1 MDIYIVFFNNQYSLI
16 IINTQLKNSLL
27 CLLNAKKNDYNV
39 YNHFKVTNLRE
50 ELEKEE
56 FYVEYLERLLADV
69 EHHKLANASA
79 SSESKASNADSQS
92 AEQSFQ
98 SVESNVSESTNPE
111 EEDSAPPVPVRED
124 LSKLQDK
131 CVNELSSTLSSSKR
145 PKSEIP
151 RSPEKIPECR
161 RNSDPDVPSNY
172 VTVIQVTGNSKK
184 DRKEDSVKEEDEK
197 DSEKALEEAEDGDA
211 EASEEEPYYDSVAL
225 DPTGEYVYI
234 EAPALGKNGGKVQ
247 SRRPPS
253 LPDSPGNQSN
263 YVNIDYFI
271 Q

>member
-1 MDIYIVFFNNQYSLI
+1 MKLKIAFLFI
-16 IINTQLKNSLL
+16 I
-27 CLLNAKKNDYNV
+27 KKNFYNV
-39 YNHFKVTNLRE
+39 HNYFKVTNLRE

-69 EHHKLANASA
+69 ESHKLANASA
-79 SSESKASNADSQS
+79 SSESKSLDSESQS
-92 AEQSFQ
+92 PEQSFQ
-98 SVESNVSESTNPE
+98 STESNAPDSTSQHDE
-111 EEDSAPPVPVRED
+111 AEDSAPPLPVRED
-124 LSKLQDK
+124 ISKLQDK
-131 CVNELSSTLSSSKR
+131 CVSELSSTLSSNKR

-151 RSPEKIPECR
+151 RSPEKVPECR

-184 DRKEDSVKEEDEK
+184 DKNEDSVKEEDEK
-197 DSEKALEEAEDGDA
+197 DSEKALEDAEDGDA

-234 EAPALGKNGGKVQ
+234 EAPGIGKNGNKVQ

>member
-1 MDIYIVFFNNQYSLI
+1 M
-16 IINTQLKNSLL
+16 
-27 CLLNAKKNDYNV
+27 
-39 YNHFKVTNLRE
+39 RE

-69 EHHKLANASA
+69 ERHKVANASLT
-79 SSESKASNADSQS
+79 SESKASGAESPTQQSFHS
-92 AEQSFQ
+92 AETTVLDSTTQS
-98 SVESNVSESTNPE
+98 E
-111 EEDSAPPVPVRED
+111 EAEDYAPPLPARED

-131 CVNELSSTLSSSKR
+131 CVNELSSTLNSTRR

-151 RSPEKIPECR
+151 RSPEKVPECR

-184 DRKEDSVKEEDEK
+184 DKNEDSVKEEDEK
-197 DSEKALEEAEDGDA
+197 DSEKALEDGEDGDA

-225 DPTGEYVYI
+225 DQTGEYVYI
-234 EAPALGKNGGKVQ
+234 EAHAPAVGNNGGKVPL
-247 SRRPPS
+247 RRPPS

>member
-1 MDIYIVFFNNQYSLI
+1 M
-16 IINTQLKNSLL
+16 
-27 CLLNAKKNDYNV
+27 
-39 YNHFKVTNLRE
+39 
-50 ELEKEE
+50 
-56 FYVEYLERLLADV
+56 ADV
-69 EHHKLANASA
+69 EKHKAANAST
-79 SSESKASNADSQS
+79 SSEPKLSGAESQN
-92 AEQSFQ
+92 EQSFHSAETTVLDSTTQ
-98 SVESNVSESTNPE
+98 SE
-111 EEDSAPPVPVRED
+111 EAEDSAPPLPARED

-131 CVNELSSTLSSSKR
+131 CVSELSSTLSSNRR

-151 RSPEKIPECR
+151 RSPEKVPECR

-172 VTVIQVTGNSKK
+172 VTVIQVMGNSKK
-184 DRKEDSVKEEDEK
+184 DKNEDSVKEEDEK
-197 DSEKALEEAEDGDA
+197 NSEKALEDGEEGDA

-234 EAPALGKNGGKVQ
+234 EAPSVGSNGRKVQ
-247 SRRPPS
+247 TRRPPS

>member
-1 MDIYIVFFNNQYSLI
+1 M
-16 IINTQLKNSLL
+16 
-27 CLLNAKKNDYNV
+27 
-39 YNHFKVTNLRE
+39 
-50 ELEKEE
+50 
-56 FYVEYLERLLADV
+56 EYLERLLADV
-69 EHHKLANASA
+69 ERHKLANASA
-79 SSESKASNADSQS
+79 PSESKTPTVESPNQQSCHS
-92 AEQSFQ
+92 AETSAQDSTTQSD
-98 SVESNVSESTNPE
+98 EA
-111 EEDSAPPVPVRED
+111 EDTAPPLPARED

-151 RSPEKIPECR
+151 RSPEKVPECR
-161 RNSDPDVPSNY
+161 RNSDPDAVPSNY

-184 DRKEDSVKEEDEK
+184 DKNEESVKEEDEK
-197 DSEKALEEAEDGDA
+197 NSEKAVEDGEDGDA

-225 DPTGEYVYI
+225 DQTGEYVYI
-234 EAPALGKNGGKVQ
+234 EAHAPAVGSNGSKVQ
-247 SRRPPS
+247 LRRPPS

>member
-1 MDIYIVFFNNQYSLI
+1 MSISNVIIKLNNQYTLKI
-16 IINTQLKNSLL
+16 KIAGCIYWMLKKADNINN
-27 CLLNAKKNDYNV
+27 Y
-39 YNHFKVTNLRE
+39 FKVTNLRE

-69 EHHKLANASA
+69 ENHKLANASA
-79 SSESKASNADSQS
+79 SSDSKALNTESQS
-92 AEQSFQ
+92 PEKNSQL
-98 SVESNVSESTNPE
+98 VESSVPDSTSQIE
-111 EEDSAPPVPVRED
+111 EAEDSAPPLPVRED

-151 RSPEKIPECR
+151 RSPEKVPEFR

-184 DRKEDSVKEEDEK
+184 DKHEDSVKEEDEK
-197 DSEKALEEAEDGDA
+197 DLEKNLEDGEDGDA

-234 EAPALGKNGGKVQ
+234 EAPAIGKNGGKVQ

>member
-1 MDIYIVFFNNQYSLI
+1 M
-16 IINTQLKNSLL
+16 LK
-27 CLLNAKKNDYNV
+27 
-39 YNHFKVTNLRE
+39 E

-69 EHHKLANASA
+69 EKHKLANAASSSSS
-79 SSESKASNADSQS
+79 SSESKTQD
-92 AEQSFQ
+92 
-98 SVESNVSESTNPE
+98 VESPSEENTQPAETAVQESTPQPE
-111 EEDSAPPVPVRED
+111 EAEDYAPPIPARED

-131 CVNELSSTLSSSKR
+131 CVNELSTTLSSNRR

-151 RSPEKIPECR
+151 KSPDKVPEYR
-161 RNSDPDVPSNY
+161 RNSDPDIPSNY
-172 VTVIQVTGNSKK
+172 ITVIQVTGNSKK
-184 DRKEDSVKEEDEK
+184 DKNEDSLKEEDEK
-197 DSEKALEEAEDGDA
+197 DSEKAAEDGEDGDA

-225 DPTGEYVYI
+225 DQTGEYVYI
-234 EAPALGKNGGKVQ
+234 EAHAPAVGNNGGKVQ
-247 SRRPPS
+247 LRRPPS